1 MTVEAMWRRPVC
13 VGGIVCNAVFFSVL
27 PFSEIMLRTY
37 WRVMPWQTFF
47 FFLLMTPSDE
57 NKKAKSC
64 LYIHLACP
72 GQHRHRRGLRS
83 KKIKKKMHC
92 KIDREKEIALN
103 LFSIFTVYNICH
115 VIYSQRFVHI
125 YICTFFSI
133 AFTLITLIE
142 SLYPAEN
149 TVSK

>member
-13 VGGIVCNAVFFSVL
+13 VGGIVWNAVFISVL

-37 WRVMPWQTFF
+37 WRVMPWQTFFFF

-72 GQHRHRRGLRS
+72 GHNRQETWAQKQE
-83 KKIKKKMHC
+83 KKQTNKKPEMHC
-92 KIDREKEIALN
+92 KIDGEIALN

-115 VIYSQRFVHI
+115 VIYSQLLFI
-125 YICTFFSI
+125 YIYISALFFNSVY
-133 AFTLITLIE
+133 F
-142 SLYPAEN
+142 
-149 TVSK
+149 